1 MSSLSKK
8 SYVDKNA
15 ITLLEASQ
23 GGVISTLYAADNSKK
38 IKNVI
43 LIFPAFVL
51 FDDVKETYATLGVS
65 STKEIPKVITHQNAR
80 LGGVYLQD
88 ALRININQEIK
99 KVKSPALIIQGQ
111 MMTLYRIV
119 MR

>member
-23 GGVISTLYAADNSKK
+23 GGVVSTLYAADNSKK

-51 FDDVKETYATLGVS
+51 FDDVKEAYAMS

-80 LGGVYLQD
+80 LGGVYLRD

-99 KVKSPALIIQGQ
+99 KVKSPVLIIQGQ